1 MASGCHRLG
10 ITATVCVYLS
20 TFAAGQTVMTLEE
33 AARRQA
39 PSFAPLHGGERVT
52 VQGTVVVPAVRIR
65 DYNHAAIEDERAFGL
80 TLEWS
85 SGSPPAV
92 SAGDRILVTGTIG
105 HRSGLV
111 VLRVESISKIATTAS
126 PSPVKL
132 EVDDLDGFRNQGR
145 YVQVEAVIVS
155 AGQNIAGD
163 ILMIGDRKF
172 NIPVF
177 LPRSPTSSGAGLRQ
191 FQAGDRIL
199 VEGLT
204 SQYCPR
210 EPYDRGFQIVVN
222 DAGAVTLIN
231 RGWLVAADVVIYG
244 VAALLAVLGIW
255 WIRERQA
262 ARQRRIMRR
271 MMSLSEDLLTAPAA
285 IELARNLESA
295 IPPLLGPSLTSLYVF
310 NRGAKTLERVITEM
324 QPERYSID
332 VDVPMGTLASA
343 AALCFR
349 NRALLEVPNTRKSP
363 LVTAPVESTDP
374 RGATFVPLFAQSEPV
389 GVLAIHYR
397 RPVNRLN
404 TDQRNALQHLGNLIA
419 ASLRLQEQRW
429 MRDQLL
435 RSEKM
440 AAAGQLISGV
450 ANDLRD
456 PLSTISDGVREALHS
471 GVSSRGALQKIDHAA
486 RHGLEIVQH
495 LLAFSR
501 MDRSE
506 PRPLDLFGVVSSIVE
521 MRQVTCAAK
530 GVRLEISL
538 PVSAVQVVGDQAQ
551 LEQVFLSVLVHAEQ
565 TAAAGDSKWVS
576 VVGRSIGKR
585 VVISISSSGTVV
597 ESTNGQDGFDA
608 RVCHALVQGH
618 AGEFRLSHD
627 GHMTKAE
634 VDLPLYQPTTIGLEE
649 QAFPSRKPT
658 RKLTALLVEPDPALQ
673 RKIISFLAAREHRAI
688 PVETYDTG
696 LEAVQ
701 RFRFDLVLCA
711 DRISGATWVD
721 FFQRVRRKVGSFTL
735 ITDIDQ
741 VETGPAFKSGDVLAL
756 RKPVDDTELDN
767 LLKIVES
774 NEPAR
779 R

>member
-1 MASGCHRLG
+1 MASGCLRFG
-10 ITATVCVYLS
+10 ITATVCLWLS
-20 TFAAGQTVMTLEE
+20 ASAVGQTVLSLEE
-33 AARRQA
+33 ASRRRA
-39 PSFAPLHGGERVT
+39 PSFAPAHSGERVT
-52 VQGTVVVPAVRIR
+52 VVGTVVAPPIRIR
-65 DYNHAAIEDERAFGL
+65 DYTHAALEDERTFGL
-80 TLEWS
+80 TLEWVA
-85 SGSPPAV
+85 GSPVPV
-92 SAGDRILVTGTIG
+92 SPGDKVRATGTVG

-111 VLRVESISKIATTAS
+111 VLRVESVEKIESTGARQ
-126 PSPVKL
+126 PVKL
-132 EVDDLDGFRNQGR
+132 SVDNLNGFRNQAR
-145 YVQVEAVIVS
+145 YVQLEAVVIS
-155 AGQNIAGD
+155 AVQNAAGD
-163 ILMIGDRKF
+163 ILVVGNRHA
-172 NIPVF
+172 NVLVF
-177 LPRSPTSSGAGLRQ
+177 LPKSSTSTGPGLRQ
-191 FQAGDRIL
+191 FQPGDKVLSKGIS
-199 VEGLT
+199 
-204 SQYCPR
+204 SQYCPL
-210 EPYDRGFQIVVN
+210 EPYDRGFQVVVG
-222 DAGAVTLIN
+222 DAAAVTLIN
-231 RGWLVAADVVIYG
+231 RGWIVAADVLMYG
-244 VAALLAVLGIW
+244 GAALLAVLGIW

-262 ARQRRIMRR
+262 AGQRRIMRR
-271 MMSLSEDLLTAPAA
+271 MMSLSEELLTAPTA

-295 IPPLLGPSLTSLYVF
+295 IPPLLGPSITSVYVF
-310 NRGAKTLERVITEM
+310 NRGAKSLERVTTDTL
-324 QPERYSID
+324 PDRYSID
-332 VDVPMGTLASA
+332 VEASMGTLAAA

-349 NRALLEVPNTRKSP
+349 NRALLEIPNTRKSP
-363 LVTAPVESTDP
+363 LISSPLESTDP

-389 GVLAIHYR
+389 GVLAIHYGR
-397 RPVNRLN
+397 SVHRLN
-404 TDQRNALQHLGNLIA
+404 TDQRNAMQHLGNLIA

-471 GVSSRGALQKIDHAA
+471 GLPTRGALQKIDHAA

-521 MRQVTCAAK
+521 MRQVHCVSK
-530 GVRLEISL
+530 GVRLDISL

-551 LEQVFLSVLVHAEQ
+551 LEQVFLSILLDAEQ
-565 TAAAGDSKWVS
+565 TAAAADSKFVS

-585 VVISISSSGTVV
+585 VVISISFSGSSV
-597 ESTNGQDGFDA
+597 EETDSQSGFDV

-618 AGEFRLSHD
+618 AGELRLSRD
-627 GHMTKAE
+627 VDLNKVE

-658 RKLTALLVEPDPALQ
+658 RKLTALLVEPDPTLQ
-673 RKIISFLAAREHRAI
+673 RKIVSFLAAREHRAI
-688 PVETYDTG
+688 PVETYDAG

-701 RFRFDLVLCA
+701 RFRFDLALCA

-721 FFQRVRRKVGSFTL
+721 FFQRVRRKVGSFAL
-735 ITDIDQ
+735 ITDIEQ
-741 VETGPAFKSGDVLAL
+741 VESGPAFKSGDVLAL
-756 RKPVDDTELDN
+756 RKPVDDNELDN

>member
-10 ITATVCVYLS
+10 IAATVCLCLS
-20 TFAAGQTVMTLEE
+20 AFAAAQTAMTLEE

-39 PSFAPLHGGERVT
+39 PSFAPAHGGERVT
-52 VQGTVVVPAVRIR
+52 VEGTVVASTVRIR
-65 DYNHAAIEDERAFGL
+65 DYIHASVQNERAFGL
-80 TLEWS
+80 TLEWPV
-85 SGSPPAV
+85 GSPAPV
-92 SAGDRILVTGTIG
+92 TPGDKVRATGTIG

-111 VLRVESISKIATTAS
+111 VLRVESIDKTGTTE
-126 PSPVKL
+126 PPRPVKL
-132 EVDDLDGFRNQGR
+132 DLGDLNGFRNQGR
-145 YVQVEAVIVS
+145 YVQLEGVVIS
-155 AGQNIAGD
+155 TGQNAAGD
-163 ILMIGDRKF
+163 LLVIGNRQA
-172 NIPVF
+172 NVTVF
-177 LPRSPTSSGAGLRQ
+177 LPRSSTSSGALRQ
-191 FQAGDRIL
+191 FLPGDKIL
-199 VEGLT
+199 AEGLS
-204 SQYCPR
+204 SQYCPL
-210 EPYDRGFQIVVN
+210 EPYDRGFQIVVS
-222 DAGAVTLIN
+222 DAGKVTLIN
-231 RGWLVAADVVIYG
+231 RGWVVAADVLIYG
-244 VAALLAVLGIW
+244 GAALLAVLGIW

-262 ARQRRIMRR
+262 AGQKRIMRR
-271 MMSLSEDLLTAPAA
+271 MMSLSEELLTAPTA
-285 IELARNLESA
+285 IELARNLEAA
-295 IPPLLGPSLTSLYVF
+295 IPPLLGPSVTSLYVF
-310 NRGAKTLERVITEM
+310 NRGAKTLERVITDLL
-324 QPERYSID
+324 PERYSIE
-332 VDVPMGTLASA
+332 VDVPMGTLAAA

-349 NRALLEVPNTRKSP
+349 NRALLEIPNTRKSP
-363 LVTAPVESTDP
+363 LVNSTLESTDP
-374 RGATFVPLFAQSEPV
+374 RGATFVPLFAQNEPI
-389 GVLAIHYR
+389 GVLAIHHR
-397 RPVNRLN
+397 RSVNRLN
-404 TDQRNALQHLGNLIA
+404 TDQRNTLQHLGNLIA

-456 PLSTISDGVREALHS
+456 PLSTISDGVREALNS
-471 GVSSRGALQKIDHAA
+471 GVPSRGALQKIDHAA

-521 MRQVTCAAK
+521 MRQVTCASK
-530 GVRLEISL
+530 NVRLEISL
-538 PVSAVQVVGDQAQ
+538 PISAVQVVGDQAQ

-565 TAAAGDSKWVS
+565 TAAAADSKFVS

-585 VVISISSSGTVV
+585 VVISISFSGASL
-597 ESTNGQDGFDA
+597 ESTNSQNGFDV

-618 AGEFRLSHD
+618 AGELRLSRD
-627 GHMTKAE
+627 GDVNKAE
-634 VDLPLYQPTTIGLEE
+634 VDLPLYQPTTIGFEE
-649 QAFPSRKPT
+649 QTFPSRKPT

-721 FFQRVRRKVGSFTL
+721 FFQRVRRKVGSFAL
-735 ITDIDQ
+735 ITDIEQ
-741 VETGPAFKSGDVLAL
+741 VESGPAFKSGDVLAL